1 MSASRLRKNSG
12 ETLFGNLR
20 APISADGA
28 ELELVNRITS
38 IVSGKARGR
47 SSRMARDPLKGII
60 KGEGQVRVVAHS
72 PRRRLLTSLT
82 VALVCAAGAA
92 GGFYLGESKAGL
104 DAGYIVALEKMD
116 RANAVEI
123 AELRSR
129 LIDANLARSVES
141 QAARELRD
149 DIRILRDEVAGLQE
163 EVTFYKSIM
172 APDSIER
179 GLQIAEF
186 QLVPGEAVNEFT
198 YHLLLTQVEAR
209 RDWIQGTVT
218 LDVVGRRTPDPS
230 RKDVELVLSLTEI
243 GQTDTYPLSFRFRYF
258 QDLTGSMALPDG
270 FLPEAVVVT
279 ARKRG
284 ARSEQLQRKFAW
296 AMGEAE

>member
-1 MSASRLRKNSG
+1 
-12 ETLFGNLR
+12 
-20 APISADGA
+20 
-28 ELELVNRITS
+28 
-38 IVSGKARGR
+38 
-47 SSRMARDPLKGII
+47 MAREQLKGII
-60 KGEGQVRVVAHS
+60 KGDSQVRVVSHS
-72 PRRRLLTSLT
+72 PRRRLL
-82 VALVCAAGAA
+82 VALLIAVVCVAGAG

-104 DAGYIVALEKMD
+104 DAGYIDALERMD
-116 RANAVEI
+116 RANNAEI
-123 AELRSR
+123 TDLRSR
-129 LIDANLARSVES
+129 LIDANLARNVES
-141 QAARELRD
+141 EAARELRD
-149 DIRILRDEVAGLQE
+149 DIRTLRDEVAGLQE

-186 QLVPGEAVNEFT
+186 ELAPGEEGNEFT

-218 LDVVGRRTPDPS
+218 VDVVGRRTPDSS
-230 RKDVELVLSLTEI
+230 RKDEELVLSLTEI
-243 GQTDTYPLSFRFRYF
+243 AKIETYPLTFRFRYF
-258 QDLTGSMALPDG
+258 QDLNGSMALPDG

-284 ARSEQLQRKFAW
+284 ARSDRLQRKFAW